1 MKPMLLSLLAV
12 SLFGCQREIN
22 VNIDIKIIDTGEEGG
37 TTSSQPESE
46 PSSSQPS
53 FEPSGEP
60 SAQPSNEPS
69 GDPNG
74 GGNEGGGNN
83 GGGNEGGGEGDPNGG
98 GGEGDPN
105 GGGGEGDPNG
115 GGNEGDPNGG
125 GNNGG
130 GGNGGSSSSFSA
142 EICEE
147 WLSCATNST
156 SPGDWVSQYPDVE
169 QGCFSNHNNVSGT
182 DLITWFECVDDS
194 IGDCTAILTCGEPEF

>member
-1 MKPMLLSLLAV
+1 MKPMLFSLLAV

-22 VNIDIKIIDTGEEGG
+22 VNIDIKIIDTGEEAGSSS
-37 TTSSQPESE
+37 TSQPSSE

-53 FEPSGEP
+53 FEPSNEP

-74 GGNEGGGNN
+74 GGNEGGGNE
-83 GGGNEGGGEGDPNGG
+83 GGGNEGGG
-98 GGEGDPN
+98 
-105 GGGGEGDPNG
+105 
-115 GGNEGDPNGG
+115 NEGGG

-130 GGNGGSSSSFSA
+130 GGGSSSSFSA

-156 SPGDWVSQYPDVE
+156 SPGDWMTQYPDVE
-169 QGCFSNHNNVSGT
+169 SGCFNNHNNVSGA
-182 DLITWFECVDDS
+182 DLIAWFECVDGS
-194 IGDCTAILTCGEPEF
+194 IGDCSSVLTCGEPEF